1 MEKQGGGCCQL
12 SPTTSHHQLLRRQ
25 REPRKKHHHHHRHP
39 TILFWILPCLL
50 LLKNNPTTS
59 LLYYLSPS
67 PKLEPPSPSPI
78 QTPIEALTT
87 TSSWGR
93 GGVRERERGRRW
105 PCRSPCFFSS
115 PVLPASQPRPL
126 RASSGSKVCASVA
139 PVIQLITRRRLLHRS
154 EESHACY
161 APRRVFGGRNL
172 IRSSALCYAI
182 ALNRVG
188 LTVLQNLEI
197 ESIYFIY
204 VMRHQWIIFYIILT
218 CLCWAADHKWSL
230 INSFPCMA
238 KHVTPSSSKTSMLS

>member
-1 MEKQGGGCCQL
+1 M
-12 SPTTSHHQLLRRQ
+12 
-25 REPRKKHHHHHRHP
+25 
-39 TILFWILPCLL
+39 
-50 LLKNNPTTS
+50 
-59 LLYYLSPS
+59 
-67 PKLEPPSPSPI
+67 
-78 QTPIEALTT
+78 
-87 TSSWGR
+87 
-93 GGVRERERGRRW
+93 RERERGRRW

-182 ALNRVG
+182 ALNRV
-188 LTVLQNLEI
+188 LQNLEI

-204 VMRHQWIIFYIILT
+204 VMRRQSIILY
-218 CLCWAADHKWSL
+218 
-230 INSFPCMA
+230 I
-238 KHVTPSSSKTSMLS
+238 